1 MPPADK
7 AFLSNIQTSTTARE
21 FCRRFRFEM
30 SPPHLPLHYIDSA
43 TGATVVLVP
52 FSVSGEP
59 STAAASNSAAGG
71 LEDPSSSRRDESG
84 NSPLIDALFGSSA
97 GPVFLSGPAFSGT
110 CRLRRKTSARSTI
123 ATIKSTATIALMAI
137 PAISPALSPELL
149 LVAAPVP
156 GPPPAA
162 VVDELDAPRLVSG
175 GAENL
180 LVVGSVDKLED
191 RGSVVVAA
199 VTLVSAPAGKSDRS
213 FACHSMM

>member
-1 MPPADK
+1 
-7 AFLSNIQTSTTARE
+7 
-21 FCRRFRFEM
+21 
-30 SPPHLPLHYIDSA
+30 
-43 TGATVVLVP
+43 
-52 FSVSGEP
+52 
-59 STAAASNSAAGG
+59 
-71 LEDPSSSRRDESG
+71 
-84 NSPLIDALFGSSA
+84 
-97 GPVFLSGPAFSGT
+97 
-110 CRLRRKTSARSTI
+110 
-123 ATIKSTATIALMAI
+123 MAI